1 MDALQSTQ
9 LTTTTPID
17 RLVMALFAV
26 ALMAAAQVLFE
37 AHRAPVKPTPAVPFA
52 ATLGSSFAG
61 ADNARADLTAG
72 SITVGIV
79 PGTAYVRRTVPVAR
93 HGPAAIGSMYVVAD
107 KPAFASPRGSLELTL
122 DGRRVA
128 TLVPSSKATPGTVL
142 IPPQE
147 SPAFRFPIA
156 ATCASSRVCSIG
168 VRARRATWR
177 IYRIVLEYEPAE
189 TRLAH

>member
-1 MDALQSTQ
+1 MQSTQ
-9 LTTTTPID
+9 LTTTTPLD

-26 ALMAAAQVLFE
+26 AVTAAAQVLFE
-37 AHRAPVKPTPAVPFA
+37 AHRAPLQPTPAVPFA

-61 ADNARADLTAG
+61 AENARADIGAG
-72 SITVGIV
+72 SITAGIV
-79 PGTAYVRRTVPVAR
+79 PGTASVRWTVPVAR
-93 HGPAAIGSMYVVAD
+93 HGPAAIESMYVVAD

-122 DGRRVA
+122 DGRRVS
-128 TLVPSSKATPGTVL
+128 TLVASSKATPGTVL

-147 SPAFRFPIA
+147 SAAFRFPITA
-156 ATCASSRVCSIG
+156 GCASSRVCSIS
-168 VRARRATWR
+168 VRAYRATWR